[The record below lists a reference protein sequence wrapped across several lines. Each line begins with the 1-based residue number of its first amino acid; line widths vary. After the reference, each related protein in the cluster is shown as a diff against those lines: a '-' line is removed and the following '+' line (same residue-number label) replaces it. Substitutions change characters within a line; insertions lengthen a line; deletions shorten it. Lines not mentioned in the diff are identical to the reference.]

1 LNAELAALRQRA
13 ADAASLEEMLG
24 FAQQDTTR
32 TTIGAR
38 VLQHQPQNFEDN
50 MAIDRGSD
58 DGLAEGMVVLSPNG
72 SLVGRITRVFPDYS
86 WVRVITDQSSSV
98 NAEIPAAEVDGSLK
112 SNGDGNL
119 ALELV
124 PKDRDVGEGDQV
136 VTSTQ
141 SVLYP
146 PGLLIGLVIS
156 VSDTDELF
164 KRIIIEPSAPLAELD
179 SVLVITSFEPRD
191 LEPPE

>member
-1 LNAELAALRQRA
+1 MCPVVRSRGTAPWTTLAVFVRDRHATLDITCVAEARDLSGVAGIGWSQTQ
-13 ADAASLEEMLG
+13 S
-24 FAQQDTTR
+24 TT
-32 TTIGAR
+32 
-38 VLQHQPQNFEDN
+38 
-50 MAIDRGSD
+50 
-58 DGLAEGMVVLSPNG
+58 
-72 SLVGRITRVFPDYS
+72 
-86 WVRVITDQSSSV
+86 
-98 NAEIPAAEVDGSLK
+98 
-112 SNGDGNL
+112 
-119 ALELV
+119 
-124 PKDRDVGEGDQV
+124 GEGDQV